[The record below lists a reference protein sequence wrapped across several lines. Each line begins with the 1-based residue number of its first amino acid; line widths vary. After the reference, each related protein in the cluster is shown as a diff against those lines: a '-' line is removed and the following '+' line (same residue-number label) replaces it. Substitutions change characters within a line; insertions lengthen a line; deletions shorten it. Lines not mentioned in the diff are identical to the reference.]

1 MSPLAAKLARRIVGS
16 VLDSLDA
23 SEPKRPMRTKAN
35 ATAIL
40 ERYARRAR
48 PLSCALLLAFGVG
61 CSGEAKKPTPD
72 VDATFDR
79 RDASELFDWPDVP
92 VFEFEL
98 PAERWAEL
106 RANALSEEYVEA
118 DVRFEGRAFGSVG
131 LRFKGSYGTLDLC
144 FDREGQ
150 LICPKLSMKV
160 KFDEYAL
167 DRRFF
172 GLKRLN
178 FHSMIRDATKLHE
191 HVAYGLYRE
200 QGLAS
205 PRSSWAVL
213 SVNGEKLG
221 VFSMVEQID
230 GRFTAAHFAG
240 GGDGNLYKEAW
251 PLSDSEAFYAAHLE
265 TNEDSA
271 THEGILAFAAALGS
285 DSEEERNA
293 ALGSFTDLDALYRY
307 MAVDDAIAN
316 SDGITAIYCETEPC
330 ENHNYYWYQEEA
342 RPFFWLIPWDVDAA
356 LTPNN
361 PFSQIP
367 HWTTRPSDCDA
378 RYAVWDKEVIAPGC
392 DPFFQAL
399 GSDIGRYHA
408 AVNELLDGAFAEDRV
423 VEQIDRAAAL
433 IESAIEADPLGP
445 GLDSFRTS
453 VADLR
458 RDVPILRRRLE
469 ALRDGAPIRPVT
481 LDPTSE
487 TNFED
492 MDDLGVALG
501 AVSLA
506 NPRSSVHHLLNAQ
519 TPLEG
524 AQDLLLEFEYRDEPP
539 PDGGW
544 GQWTYFSVPLR
555 GGAQNLREKTGV
567 RLLVKT
573 DKPRSLRIDIES
585 ADYVASNEGIKF
597 GWDVLIGTEPQ
608 AIEVRFDAATIPSWA
623 VATGDE
629 RDVILSRASG
639 LAFQPSCAG
648 RDASGYLPEESTDQG
663 FFQLDQVEF
672 FSESAAGNSDAD
684 P

>member
-1 MSPLAAKLARRIVGS
+1 
-16 VLDSLDA
+16 
-23 SEPKRPMRTKAN
+23 MRNVAN
-35 ATAIL
+35 ATAISTPNL
-40 ERYARRAR
+40 RRAC
-48 PLSCALLLAFGVG
+48 PFALTLLLALGAG
-61 CSGEAKKPTPD
+61 CSDENGAPLPVAD
-72 VDATFDR
+72 RSFDA
-79 RDASELFDWPDVP
+79 RDANELFEWADVP

-98 PAERWAEL
+98 PEERWASL
-106 RANALSEEYVEA
+106 NANALAEEYVEA
-118 DVRFEGRAFGSVG
+118 GVRFDGHALGTVG

-200 QGLAS
+200 QGLPA
-205 PRSSWAVL
+205 PRSTWAEL
-213 SVNGEKLG
+213 RVNGETLG
-221 VFSMVEQID
+221 LFSMVEQID
-230 GRFTAAHFAG
+230 GRFTAERFSS

-251 PLSDSEAFYAAHLE
+251 PESDSAAYYADHLE
-265 TNEDSA
+265 TNEQTGS
-271 THEGILAFAAALGS
+271 HEGMLAFAAALTSTS
-285 DSEEERNA
+285 DDERNA
-293 ALGSFTDLDALYRY
+293 ALGTFMDLDALYRY

-330 ENHNYYWYQEEA
+330 ENHNYYFYQEEL

-367 HWTTRPSDCDA
+367 HWTVRPTDCDV

-392 DPFFQAL
+392 DPFFRAL
-399 GSDIGRYHA
+399 GSDLDRYRV

-423 VEQIDRAAAL
+423 LEKIDRAAAF
-433 IESAIEADPLGP
+433 IEGAVETDPLGP

-469 ALRDGAPIRPVT
+469 ALRDGEPIRPVT
-481 LDPTSE
+481 LDPTNQ
-487 TNFED
+487 TTFED

-506 NPRSSVHHLLNAQ
+506 NPRSSVHHLLNSDS
-519 TPLEG
+519 PLEG

-539 PDGGW
+539 PNGGW

-555 GGAQNLREKTGV
+555 GGAQDLRDKSGV
-567 RLLVKT
+567 RLLVRT
-573 DKPRSLRIDIES
+573 DQPRSLRIDLES
-585 ADYVASNEGIKF
+585 AEYVASNEGIKF
-597 GWDVLIGTEPQ
+597 GWDVLIGAEPQ
-608 AIEVRFDAATIPSWA
+608 AIEVRFDAAAIPSWA
-623 VATGDE
+623 LSTDDD
-629 RDVILSRASG
+629 RDNILAVVSG

-648 RDASGYLPEESTDQG
+648 RDAGGYLPEESTDQG
-663 FFQLDQVEF
+663 FFQLDRVEF
-672 FSESAAGNSDAD
+672 FTDVPDEAGESQ
-684 P
+684 

>member
-1 MSPLAAKLARRIVGS
+1 
-16 VLDSLDA
+16 
-23 SEPKRPMRTKAN
+23 MRDDAN
-35 ATAIL
+35 ATAVSEPNL
-40 ERYARRAR
+40 RRAR
-48 PLSCALLLAFGVG
+48 SFAWLLSLSFVAG
-61 CSGEAKKPTPD
+61 CSGEPSAPP
-72 VDATFDR
+72 VDERRFDAS
-79 RDASELFDWPDVP
+79 DASELFDWAEVP
-92 VFEFEL
+92 VFEFDL
-98 PAERWAEL
+98 PEARWAEL
-106 RANALSEEYVEA
+106 NENALAEEYVEA
-118 DVRFEGRAFGSVG
+118 DVRFEGHTLGTVG

-144 FDREGQ
+144 FDREGR

-160 KFDEYAL
+160 KFDEYAR

-191 HVAYGLYRE
+191 HVAYGLYRA
-200 QGLAS
+200 QGLPA
-205 PRSSWAVL
+205 PRSTWAEL
-213 SVNGEKLG
+213 KVNGNTLG
-221 VFSMVEQID
+221 LFSMVEQID
-230 GRFTAAHFAG
+230 GRFTADRFAG

-251 PLSDSEAFYAAHLE
+251 PESDSASYYAEHLE
-265 TNEDSA
+265 TNEETA
-271 THEGILAFAAALGS
+271 THEGMVAFAAALTS
-285 DSEEERNA
+285 APDEERNA
-293 ALGSFTDLDALYRY
+293 ALGMYTDLDALYRY

-330 ENHNYYWYQEEA
+330 ENHNYYFYQEET

-367 HWTTRPSDCDA
+367 HWTMRPTDCET

-392 DPFFQAL
+392 DPVFQAL
-399 GSDIGRYHA
+399 GGDLDRYRA

-423 VEQIDRAAAL
+423 LEQIDRASAF
-433 IESAIEADPLGP
+433 IEGAVKADPLGP
-445 GLDSFRTS
+445 GIDSFLTS

-469 ALRDGAPIRPVT
+469 ALRDGEPIRPVT
-481 LDPTSE
+481 LDPGSQT
-487 TNFED
+487 TFED

-506 NPRSSVHHLLNAQ
+506 NPRSSVHHLLNSD

-539 PDGGW
+539 PNGGW

-555 GGAQNLREKTGV
+555 GGAQDLRQKTGV
-567 RLLVKT
+567 RLLVRT

-608 AIEVRFDAATIPSWA
+608 RIEVRFDGAAIPSWA
-623 VATGDE
+623 EATGDE
-629 RDVILSRASG
+629 RERILSRASG

-648 RDASGYLPEESTDQG
+648 RDAGGYLPEDSTDQG

-672 FSESAAGNSDAD
+672 FTDGAERSET

>member
-1 MSPLAAKLARRIVGS
+1 
-16 VLDSLDA
+16 
-23 SEPKRPMRTKAN
+23 MRTKAN
-35 ATAIL
+35 ASAIL
-40 ERYARRAR
+40 ARYERRAR
-48 PLSCALLLAFGVG
+48 TISRALVLAFAAG
-61 CSGEAKKPTPD
+61 CSDPAKNAPPVD
-72 VDATFDR
+72 DATFDQ
-79 RDASELFDWPDVP
+79 RDANELFEWPDVP

-98 PAERWAEL
+98 PEERWTEL
-106 RANALSEEYVEA
+106 QANARAEEYVEA
-118 DVRFEGRAFGSVG
+118 DVRFEGHAFGTVG
-131 LRFKGSYGTLDLC
+131 LRFKGSYGTLGLC
-144 FDREGQ
+144 FDREGG

-200 QGLAS
+200 QGLPS

-213 SVNGEKLG
+213 AVNGEKLG
-221 VFSMVEQID
+221 LFSMVEQVD

-251 PLSDSEAFYAAHLE
+251 PLSNSEEFYAAHLE
-265 TNEDSA
+265 TNEETA
-271 THEGILAFAAALGS
+271 THEGMLAFAAALTS
-285 DSEEERNA
+285 SSEEERNA
-293 ALGSFTDLDALYRY
+293 ALQNFTDLDALYRY

-330 ENHNYYWYQEEA
+330 ENHNYYFYQEEA

-367 HWTTRPSDCDA
+367 HWTIRPSDCGV

-408 AVNELLDGAFAEDRV
+408 AVNELLDGAFAEDAVLERV
-423 VEQIDRAAAL
+423 DRAAAF
-433 IESAIEADPLGP
+433 IENAVEADPLGP
-445 GLDSFRTS
+445 GIVSFRTS

-458 RDVPILRRRLE
+458 RDVPVLRRRLE

-481 LDPTSE
+481 LDPSSE

-524 AQDLLLEFEYRDEPP
+524 TQDLLLEFEYRDEPP

-555 GGAQNLREKTGV
+555 GGAQDLREKSGV

-608 AIEVRFDAATIPSWA
+608 AIEVRFDAAAIPSWA

-629 RDVILSRASG
+629 RDLILSRASG

-648 RDASGYLPEESTDQG
+648 RNASGYLPEGSTDQG
-663 FFQLDQVEF
+663 FFQLDRVEF
-672 FSESAAGNSDAD
+672 FSEPSADRTGDD